1 MADTN
6 HGSYLGGVKLKINGK
21 DVTKELIED
30 ILHLSVEESLHL
42 PGMFTLVVKNE
53 VQPRNPESQWKHIK
67 ILEIGSEV
75 EVFFVSSKNVHGDG
89 QGEDKPILIGEITS
103 IETNFTEGSQAPII
117 VRGYDVSHRL
127 HQGRHN
133 RSFQNM
139 TDADIVKK
147 IASEAGLS
155 IEKID
160 ESGAPH
166 EYIFQENQTNM
177 EFLRERAARLG
188 FELFV
193 RNGKLFFRK
202 PDVQGES
209 IRLKWLVDLSSFHV
223 RVATSQQVQRVDVR
237 GWDYTKK
244 QAILGSKKGGTS
256 HILTTTDY
264 QAGHKMAGIAHN
276 HSSKPILSIVDQP
289 VYSQDEAQRI
299 AEAVFDEIEG
309 QFVHA
314 DASSEGNPAIRA
326 GCRIE
331 LNDMGK
337 YDGKYYVTETRHVYS
352 ERHYKTEFAIRGL
365 RGSDL
370 LTTLIPAVKLQPG
383 QTFLIGIVTN
393 NQDPKNLG
401 RVRVKFPTLTDEH
414 ESHWAR
420 IVTSGAGHNRGFDCL
435 PEVNDE
441 VLVGFEHGDIHRP
454 FVIGNLWNGVDAPP
468 EKSSDSVGSSGVR
481 LRTIKTRTGHSLQ
494 FVEEDKG
501 GSKSGVH
508 LKTSG
513 SHEFYLN
520 DSDQYVEVKTKGG
533 HSIRLDDNS
542 ANITLKS
549 SLGHSITL
557 NDRSQ
562 SISIK
567 SQGSISIDAMTTL
580 SISANGIVTINGAII
595 KLN

>member
-1 MADTN
+1 MADTTN
-6 HGSYLGGVKLKINGK
+6 GAYLGGIKLKINEQDASK
-21 DVTKELIED
+21 DLMED
-30 ILHLSVEESLHL
+30 VLHLSVEESLHL

-53 VQPRNPESQWKHIK
+53 ALPRNPESQWKHSK
-67 ILEIGSEV
+67 ILKIGHEIEV
-75 EVFFVSSKNVHGDG
+75 HFVSSKNVHQNGK
-89 QGEDKPILIGEITS
+89 GEDKPILTGEITS

-147 IASEAGLS
+147 IASESGLS
-155 IEKID
+155 IGTID
-160 ESGAPH
+160 SSGPPH

-193 RNGKLFFRK
+193 QNGKLFFRK
-202 PDVQGES
+202 PDAKGEAIS
-209 IRLKWLVDLSSFHV
+209 LTWLRDLSSFHV
-223 RVATSQQVQRVDVR
+223 RVAMSEQVKRVDVR

-244 QAILGSKKGGTS
+244 QAILGSKQGKTN
-256 HILTTTDY
+256 HILTTTSY
-264 QAGHKMAGIAHN
+264 ESGHQMAGIAHN
-276 HSSKPILSIVDQP
+276 YSSDPVLSITDQP
-289 VYSQDEAQRI
+289 VYSQDEAQRM

-314 DASSEGNPAIRA
+314 DGACEGNPEIRA
-326 GCRIE
+326 GCRIKI
-331 LNDMGK
+331 NDMGK
-337 YDGKYYVTETRHVYS
+337 YDGKYYVTEARHVYS

-370 LTTLIPAVKLQPG
+370 LTMLMPAVKLQSG
-383 QTFLIGIVTN
+383 QTLLIGIVTN

-420 IVTSGAGHNRGFDCL
+420 VVTAGAGPNRGFDCL
-435 PEVNDE
+435 PEVDDE

-454 FVIGNLWNGVDAPP
+454 FVMGNLWNGKDAPP
-468 EKSSDSVGSSGVR
+468 EKSSDSVGNSGVR

-513 SHEFYLN
+513 GHEFYLN
-520 DSDQYVEVKTKGG
+520 DSEQYVEIKTKGG
-533 HSIRLDDNS
+533 HSIRLDDSS
-542 ANITLKS
+542 ANITLES

-567 SQGSISIDAMTTL
+567 SKGSISIDAMTTL
-580 SISANGIVTINGAII
+580 SISANGMITINGAMI